1 MTKRQHTLS
10 VCVEVRTISS
20 KALVEMNFTRK
31 SSQETKARSKGRR
44 LLKCGEI
51 QQERETTE
59 KEMIEEGGGDS
70 EHQRKASI
78 DFTNTNQRAHGRN
91 LFQNGSVFGWTS
103 TEFHPLI
110 WGVSRL

>member
-1 MTKRQHTLS
+1 
-10 VCVEVRTISS
+10 
-20 KALVEMNFTRK
+20 MNFTRK

-91 LFQNGSVFGWTS
+91 LFQMARFLDELQRNFT
-103 TEFHPLI
+103 P
-110 WGVSRL
+110 